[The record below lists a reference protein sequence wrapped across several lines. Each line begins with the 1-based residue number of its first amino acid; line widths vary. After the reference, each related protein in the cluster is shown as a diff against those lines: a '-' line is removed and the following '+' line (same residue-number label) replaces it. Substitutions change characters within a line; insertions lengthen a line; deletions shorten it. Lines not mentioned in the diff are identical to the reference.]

1 MKFILYNY
9 VSAKVVFSIEENDV
23 HYKKKNAILLGFL
36 TSADFFAG
44 VFKTCG

>member
-23 HYKKKNAILLGFL
+23 HYKKKKRN
-36 TSADFFAG
+36 FAG
-44 VFKTCG
+44 GFNLRRFFRRSF